1 MEVRISTR
9 TVVRVFFV
17 IIALLALVALVNA
30 VQSTLLLIFIAAFL
44 AVALGPA
51 VDFFV
56 RRRLPRALAILVVYI
71 LIGLTIF
78 GVGLLIV
85 PPIVDQVQQ
94 LSEDIP
100 GYLEDLRQNERFRE
114 YDDRYDVTNQLTEQA
129 ATLPRR
135 LGDAAGTLQA
145 VTVGALSAVFQLI
158 TVLTLTFFMLLEGQR
173 LTGLL
178 LRLFGRGREDETRDV
193 AERIYK
199 STSGYV
205 AGALFIT
212 TINGVLTFV
221 VLTILDVPFAVPLA
235 VLMAFLGLIPLV
247 GASIGGA
254 IIAVVTVFTGFPTAT
269 IVWVIFNVVYQQV
282 ENNVLQPFVYKRAV
296 NVPPLL
302 VIVGILI
309 GTNLLGVLGA
319 LVAIPVVAAVQT
331 ILREIFPRFF
341 EDDGGL
347 REDEP
352 PPADEVPPPVETGAV
367 TA

>member
-1 MEVRISTR
+1 VEVRIATR
-9 TVVRVFFV
+9 TVVRVFFILAGLV
-17 IIALLALVALVNA
+17 ALVALLNA
-30 VQSTLLLIFIAAFL
+30 VRSTLLLVFIAAFL

-51 VDFFV
+51 VDFLTQ
-56 RRRLPRALAILVVYI
+56 RRLPRPVAILLVYLLIAAVV
-71 LIGLTIF
+71 F

-85 PPIVDQVQQ
+85 PPIVEQVQE

-100 GYLEDLRQNERFRE
+100 GYLDDLRENRRFRE
-114 YDDRYDVTNQLTEQA
+114 YDDRYDITMQLNEQA

-145 VTVGALSAVFQLI
+145 VTVGALSAIFQLI
-158 TVLTLTFFMLLEGQR
+158 TVLTISFFILLEGDR
-173 LTGLL
+173 LTNLL
-178 LRLFGRGREDETRDV
+178 LRLFGRGREDETRMV
-193 AERIYK
+193 AERIYR

-205 AGALFIT
+205 AGALLIT
-212 TINGVLTFV
+212 TINGVLTFI
-221 VLTILDVPFAVPLA
+221 VLTIIDVPFAVPLA

-247 GASIGGA
+247 GATIGGA
-254 IIAVVTVFTGFPTAT
+254 IIAVVTLFTGFPTAT
-269 IVWVIFNVVYQQV
+269 IVWVIFNVIYQQV

-319 LVAIPVVAAVQT
+319 LVAIPVVAAIQT
-331 ILREIFPRFF
+331 ILREIFPRLF
-341 EDDGGL
+341 EEDGGL
-347 REDEP
+347 RQDEP
-352 PPADEVPPPVETGAV
+352 PADDVPPPVETGVV